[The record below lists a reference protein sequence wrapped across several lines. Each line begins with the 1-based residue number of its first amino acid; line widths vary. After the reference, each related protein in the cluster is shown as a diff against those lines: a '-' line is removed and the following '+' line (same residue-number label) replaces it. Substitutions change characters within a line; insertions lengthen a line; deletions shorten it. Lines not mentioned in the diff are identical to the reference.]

1 VGIIEAPVARPS
13 VTALKE
19 NEESS
24 ACRREVCGR
33 FKGDPARPDIRRPNR
48 GPLYPEPE
56 IGTTAGHLRSSSVM
70 ASRLQIDQASVT
82 DNDVARQVE
91 FAGEIDGDEYDFAVK
106 YAVLK
111 ELSGDEPEEDA
122 LELFERFSDEILDV
136 CAELAMKLTG
146 SNVVIV
152 DENDLE

>member
-1 VGIIEAPVARPS
+1 
-13 VTALKE
+13 
-19 NEESS
+19 
-24 ACRREVCGR
+24 
-33 FKGDPARPDIRRPNR
+33 
-48 GPLYPEPE
+48 
-56 IGTTAGHLRSSSVM
+56 M